1 MKWSTV
7 IIHRNCLISRSNF
20 LPLSLPCPYLG
31 VLKSKN
37 RLLLKDFWESCF
49 VFCFS
54 FICYVLI
61 VCCFFFKLLYFLY
74 SLIVIYIYPTRNK
87 CPFPILPNLSTRRCL
102 FRQVYSWKS
111 SFIGNNLKTK
121 FKISFFRM
129 FNLLV
134 SFAAVFRLVTQLLST
149 NGCFLSNHIPFPLFV
164 GRSVVWRA

>member
-1 MKWSTV
+1 MPIPWCSQVEKSSPPK
-7 IIHRNCLISRSNF
+7 RF
-20 LPLSLPCPYLG
+20 LRVLFCFLFFVYL
-31 VLKSKN
+31 LCFDC
-37 RLLLKDFWESCF
+37 LLL
-49 VFCFS
+49 
-54 FICYVLI
+54 
-61 VCCFFFKLLYFLY
+61 FFKLLYFLY

-134 SFAAVFRLVTQLLST
+134 SFAAVFRLVTQLLFT

-164 GRSVVWRA
+164 GRSVA